1 MGGLPPESKWIPTA
15 EKKLRNIEL
24 IKVTLAFQY
33 ICINE
38 HDIQMACFE

>member
-15 EKKLRNIEL
+15 EKERNYNQL
-24 IKVTLAFQY
+24 IKVALAFPG

-38 HDIQMACFE
+38 HDIHMASFE